1 MELRQLEYLVAVA
14 EEASFTRAADRLHVA
29 QPGVSAQIRQ
39 LERELGQELFDRS
52 GRTVRL
58 TEVGTAV
65 LGYARDALGAASSA
79 RFAVDEF
86 VGLVRGRVNVG
97 MVVACSSFDLV
108 ELLAGFHLEHPGVEI
123 ALSEANS
130 DELIS
135 GLLSGQLDMAYIAIG
150 ESVPAGLDV
159 HDLGD
164 GPLVAAVGKADLL
177 ATRRTIDLA
186 DLGDRAL
193 MCLPRGTGIRG
204 ILDEACARVGFQ
216 PRIALEASNLG
227 TLARLA
233 GRGLGVAIL
242 PKSVAAAN
250 AAELHSIE
258 IVQPRMRGRVSLA
271 WRTEGPASPAA
282 RSLIRRAQTS
292 VVAAVGPA
300 RT

>member
-65 LGYARDALGAASSA
+65 LGYARDALGAASGA

-86 VGLVRGRVNVG
+86 AGLVRGRVNVG

-108 ELLAGFHLEHPGVEI
+108 ELLAGFHLERPGVEI

-130 DELIS
+130 DELIA
-135 GLLSGQLDMAYIAIG
+135 GLLSGQLDLAYIAIG
-150 ESVPAGLDV
+150 ESVPAGLQV
-159 HDLGD
+159 HDLAD
-164 GPLVAAVGKADLL
+164 EPLVAAVGMQDAL
-177 ATRRTIDLA
+177 ATCRTMNLQE
-186 DLGDRAL
+186 LRDRPL

-204 ILDEACARVGFQ
+204 ILDDACARAGFQ

-227 TLARLA
+227 ILARLA

-242 PKSVAAAN
+242 PESVAAAN
-250 AAELHSIE
+250 AVELHSIE
-258 IVQPRMRGRVSLA
+258 IVQPSMRGRVSLA
-271 WRTEGPASPAA
+271 WRADGPTGPAA
-282 RSLIRRAQTS
+282 RSLIRRAQAPAVPS
-292 VVAAVGPA
+292 VAPVRA
-300 RT
+300 

>member
-86 VGLVRGRVNVG
+86 AGLVRGRVNVG

-108 ELLAGFHLEHPGVEI
+108 ELLADFHLEHPGVEI

-130 DELIS
+130 DELIA
-135 GLLSGQLDMAYIAIG
+135 GLLSGQLDLAYIAVG
-150 ESVPAGLDV
+150 DAVPAGLQV
-159 HDLGD
+159 HDLAD
-164 GPLVAAVGKADLL
+164 EPLVAVVGKQDAL
-177 ATRRTIDLA
+177 ATCRTMNLRE
-186 DLGDRAL
+186 LKDRPL

-204 ILDEACARVGFQ
+204 ILDDACARAGFQ

-227 TLARLA
+227 ILVRLA

-242 PKSVAAAN
+242 PESVAAAH

-258 IVQPRMRGRVSLA
+258 IVQPAMRGRVSLA
-271 WRTEGPASPAA
+271 WRTEGPTSPAA
-282 RSLIRRAQTS
+282 RSLISRAQAPA
-292 VVAAVGPA
+292 VAAGGSA

>member
-135 GLLSGQLDMAYIAIG
+135 ALLSGQLDMAYIAIG

-159 HDLGD
+159 QDLGD
-164 GPLVAAVGKADLL
+164 EPLVAAVGKGDPL
-177 ATRRTIDLA
+177 ATCRTIDLA

-204 ILDEACARVGFQ
+204 ILDEACARVGLQ

-227 TLARLA
+227 ILARLA

-242 PKSVAAAN
+242 PASVAAAN

-271 WRTEGPASPAA
+271 WRTEGPTSPAA
-282 RSLIRRAQTS
+282 RSLIRRARTS
-292 VVAAVGPA
+292 VVAAVASA